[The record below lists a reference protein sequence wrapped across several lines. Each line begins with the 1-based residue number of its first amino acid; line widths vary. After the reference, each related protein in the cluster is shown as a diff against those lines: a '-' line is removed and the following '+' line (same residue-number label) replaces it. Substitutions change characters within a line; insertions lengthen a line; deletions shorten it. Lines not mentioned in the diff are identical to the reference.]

1 MKLVLVGTGTGVGKT
16 TLACALLSAATE
28 PGLTSWKPIET
39 GGTDDADALRRAGTR
54 HHPTVVSLRTPVS
67 PHLAARLEGRRIDP
81 RQVADQAPPGPWLV
95 ETAGGLFTP
104 LDDDGR
110 TNLDLVVA
118 LQPDHVW
125 LVARN
130 RLGVLHDVLATVRA
144 ARAERC
150 LVTQVVLNT
159 FGPVDDSTSTNLA
172 ELRRLL
178 DVPVLDP
185 AEAVAT
191 FTRSAR

>member
-1 MKLVLVGTGTGVGKT
+1 M
-16 TLACALLSAATE
+16 
-28 PGLTSWKPIET
+28 
-39 GGTDDADALRRAGTR
+39 
-54 HHPTVVSLRTPVS
+54 
-67 PHLAARLEGRRIDP
+67 
-81 RQVADQAPPGPWLV
+81 
-95 ETAGGLFTP
+95 
-104 LDDDGR
+104 
-110 TNLDLVVA
+110 
-118 LQPDHVW
+118 
-125 LVARN
+125 
-130 RLGVLHDVLATVRA
+130 RA

-159 FGPVDDSTSTNLA
+159 FGPVDDSSTNLA

>member
-1 MKLVLVGTGTGVGKT
+1 MKLALVGTSTGVGKT
-16 TLACALLSAATE
+16 TLACALLTAAAD
-28 PGLTSWKPIET
+28 PQLASWKPIET

-81 RQVADQAPPGPWLV
+81 RQVAEQAPSAPWLV

-104 LDDDGR
+104 LDDEGR
-110 TNLDLVVA
+110 TNLDLVLA
-118 LQPDHVW
+118 LQPDQIW

-130 RLGVLHDVLATVRA
+130 RLGVLHDVLSTLRA

-150 LVTQVVLNT
+150 LVTQVVLHT
-159 FGPVDDSTSTNLA
+159 FGPVDDSTPTNLA

-178 DVPVLDP
+178 DVPVLEP
-185 AEAVAT
+185 ADAIAR
-191 FTRSAR
+191 FTQAR